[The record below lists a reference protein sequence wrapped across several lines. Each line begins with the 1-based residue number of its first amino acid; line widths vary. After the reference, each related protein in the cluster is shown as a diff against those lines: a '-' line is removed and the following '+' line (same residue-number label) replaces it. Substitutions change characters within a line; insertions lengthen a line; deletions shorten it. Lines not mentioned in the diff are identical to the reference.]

1 MFPPW
6 ETKEVL
12 LSKCNSQLQHTN
24 THVNTQTYKPSDEA
38 VEEILHIEI
47 VQHQVEVSPPSTRAI
62 VAVVR

>member
-24 THVNTQTYKPSDEA
+24 THINTQTYTHGDEA
-38 VEEILHIEI
+38 VEEILRTEI

-62 VAVVR
+62 VAAMR

>member
-12 LSKCNSQLQHTN
+12 LSKRNSQLHHTN
-24 THVNTQTYKPSDEA
+24 TYINTQTYMHSDEV